1 MTPEEF
7 RATNRLWWLQVMQW
21 SAEATFASDEF
32 RKDLRRVCEAA
43 AIIREYSSDMG
54 TAERINFVKDVLRTK
69 PAQWKQTWCR
79 PDNYERW
86 VNLHDS
92 RTGSV

>member
-1 MTPEEF
+1 
-7 RATNRLWWLQVMQW
+7 MQW
-21 SAEATFASDEF
+21 SCEATFASDDF

-69 PAQWKQTWCR
+69 PREWKQVWCR
-79 PDNYERW
+79 PDNWKRW
-86 VNLHDS
+86 EAMQ
-92 RTGSV
+92 